1 MEIKPDMT
9 TKLDTNEGIILI
21 AFVGIDDETYKRV
34 TSTMNPRAGYGF
46 VRLNDM
52 SQVDGCYFGV
62 PEVVLVPDNLE
73 ITSLPE
79 KGSEILT
86 VTTDLVTEKGD
97 NRLSLSENEKM
108 VVRGKSVSY
117 LQDSVDIITEV
128 ALAKRRKSLLEKYGK
143 DLDEI
148 LNGENGI
155 DTDRLIELFAA
166 KDTVALGHV
175 KMVAEFSEIMADGME
190 MSELTVGLT
199 DDERKDFRTI
209 ALVHD
214 IGKLVTPD
222 QLLKNEDA
230 FSSKEF
236 SSMQQHVDISLT
248 LAKSEKTQ
256 ELLGLA
262 LKHHYRY
269 DGRGYLVQSPEEVGE
284 NIPKVARMLA
294 VIDAFDAICDPG
306 RKYQNNDPEESLVAK
321 AVNILYTNSQEQ
333 SKEFPFGGQ
342 FDPKIAHAFLLGFQH
357 KFATDEKF
365 RMEIISRELHTDDPA
380 KIEERRT
387 QIESCLE
394 STINRFGYNQAKVA

>member
-1 MEIKPDMT
+1 MENKPDMT
-9 TKLDTNEGIILI
+9 TKMDTNEGIILI

-34 TSTMNPRAGYGF
+34 TSSMNPRAGYGF
-46 VRLNDM
+46 VRLDDI

-62 PEVVLVPDNLE
+62 PEVVLVPDSLE

-86 VTTDLVTEKGD
+86 VTNSIVTEKGD
-97 NRLSLSENEKM
+97 NRLSLSGEEKM
-108 VVRGKSVSY
+108 IVRGRGISY
-117 LQDSVDIITEV
+117 LQDSIDIITEV
-128 ALAKRRKSLLEKYGK
+128 ALAKRRKSLLEKYSN

-148 LNGENGI
+148 LNNGNGI
-155 DTDRLIELFAA
+155 DTNRLIELFAS
-166 KDTVALGHV
+166 KDVVALGHI
-175 KMVAEFSEIMADGME
+175 KMVAEFSEVLADGME
-190 MSELTVGLT
+190 LSEITTSLTEQ
-199 DDERKDFRTI
+199 ERSDFRTI

-269 DGRGYLVQSPEEVGE
+269 DGRGYLVQSPEEIGD
-284 NIPKVARMLA
+284 NIPQVARMLA

-306 RKYQNNDPEESLVAK
+306 RKYQNNDPAESLVAK

-365 RMEIISRELHTDDPA
+365 RMDIIGRELHTDDPT

-387 QIESCLE
+387 QIEDCLD
-394 STINRFGYNQAKVA
+394 SVINRFGYNQEKVA